1 MRCSRERR
9 APRHLSLPR
18 ELMEREG
25 PLLETLTRR
34 LTETPEEFLTEPRAG
49 NTGQVHTAAVVGDL
63 LRMLGHE
70 ARVGDLAPFSAN
82 DRRDRNRL
90 GMTLVLAWLLADEWF
105 ARTRPDMSGVLTVLG
120 TTATELAEHIAP
132 AKLVADPDRREE
144 LARVALARL
153 GLRPAGETVAQ
164 AQDRL
169 MTLSSAE
176 RQRVMRAARVA
187 EERARSIREA
197 LARKAAQ
204 ESADK
209 YTRD

>member
-1 MRCSRERR
+1 
-9 APRHLSLPR
+9 
-18 ELMEREG
+18 MEREG
-25 PLLETLTRR
+25 PLLESMTRR
-34 LTETPEEFLTEPRAG
+34 LAETPEEFLAGPRVE
-49 NTGQVHTAAVVGDL
+49 NVGQTNTAAVVGDL

-70 ARVGDLAPFSAN
+70 PRKQDLAAFSGGSS
-82 DRRDRNRL
+82 RTDRNRL
-90 GMTLVLAWLLADEWF
+90 GVTLVLAWMLADEWF
-105 ARTRPDMSGVLTVLG
+105 VRVRPDMSSLVTLLG
-120 TTATELAEHIAP
+120 TTATELAEQVP
-132 AKLVADPDRREE
+132 LAKLIADPDRREE
-144 LARVALARL
+144 VARVALARL
-153 GLRPAGETVAQ
+153 GLRPAGESIAQ

-176 RQRVMRAARVA
+176 RQRVMRAARAA

>member
-1 MRCSRERR
+1 MD
-9 APRHLSLPR
+9 
-18 ELMEREG
+18 REG

-34 LTETPEEFLTEPRAG
+34 LAETPEEFLAEPRAG
-49 NTGQVHTAAVVGDL
+49 SAGQVHTAAVVGDL
-63 LRMLGHE
+63 LRMLGHD
-70 ARVGDLAPFSAN
+70 ARVGDLTPFTGN

-90 GMTLVLAWLLADEWF
+90 GLTLVLAWLFADEWF
-105 ARTRPDMSGVLTVLG
+105 ARRPPDMPALLTVLG
-120 TTATELAEHIAP
+120 TTASELAEHVTAP
-132 AKLVADPDRREE
+132 KFVTDPDRREE
-144 LARVALARL
+144 LARVALARV
-153 GLRPAGETVAQ
+153 GLRPAGETIAQ

-176 RQRVMRAARVA
+176 RQRVMRAARAA
-187 EERARSIREA
+187 EERARAIREA

>member
-1 MRCSRERR
+1 
-9 APRHLSLPR
+9 
-18 ELMEREG
+18 MEREG
-25 PLLETLTRR
+25 PLLESMTRR
-34 LTETPEEFLTEPRAG
+34 LAETPEEFLSVPRIGNAG
-49 NTGQVHTAAVVGDL
+49 QTHAAAVVADL

-70 ARVGDLAPFSAN
+70 PRQRDLAVFSGSN
-82 DRRDRNRL
+82 PRTDRSRL
-90 GMTLVLAWLLADEWF
+90 GVTLVLAWLLADEWF
-105 ARTRPDMSGVLTVLG
+105 IRARPDMSALLTLLG
-120 TTATELAEHIAP
+120 ATATEIADQVP
-132 AKLVADPDRREE
+132 LSKLIADPDRREE
-144 LARVALARL
+144 LARITLARL
-153 GLRPAGETVAQ
+153 GLRPAGESIAQ